1 MKIKVP
7 NKLVNDAKKDLQ
19 KLIRKILETHKRSK
33 KTYLGKHTLTK
44 QSGDLFRNIK
54 PNFKLSGGKMIMEV
68 QMMEYYKY
76 LDEGTEHIKP
86 WFFSEE
92 IMNSNDIIKIT
103 EDIVELTVEE
113 TLFNMVSKFNKK

>member
-7 NKLVNDAKKDLQ
+7 NRLVNDAKKDLQ
-19 KLIRKILETHKRSK
+19 KLIRKILETHRRSK
-33 KTYLGKHTLTK
+33 KTYLGKHTLTE

-54 PNFKLSGGKMIMEV
+54 PNFKLSGQKIIMEV

-76 LDEGTEHIKP
+76 LDEGTKHIEP

-92 IMNSNDIIKIT
+92 IMMSDDIIKIT
-103 EDIVELTVEE
+103 EDVVGFTVEQ
-113 TLFNMVSKFNKK
+113 TLFDMVSKFNKK